1 MLFSFPTK
9 GRALETLQARLQKYM
24 KATCP
29 DKDVFLSLS
38 IGLARYPEDGKSLDE
53 LISVADARMYAA
65 KKAKGSCR
73 N

>member
-1 MLFSFPTK
+1 
-9 GRALETLQARLQKYM
+9 M